1 MGHALDPNNP
11 LYSPQEGG
19 ARPATE
25 FAAPVAA
32 AADTED
38 MGEPTQGLMEADLT
52 AEDMSTD
59 LDFDADQ
66 VLQVS
71 APETETVSEKKPAV
85 APVIAE
91 TPEEEIGAL
100 EFDLD
105 AFAEKPLEIPQATEV
120 APTAEEEQGLE
131 FDLDE
136 LMPHL
141 APVAAE
147 AAAPVEPAAQEI
159 LLEEPTQ
166 AGGLELDL
174 DAFTAPAET
183 EAASA
188 PAQPSIADAE
198 ADLDFSLELPAT
210 EQEAPQPAASADESI
225 VIESAPAPEQES
237 HLDFDFDIGSELMPA
252 AMEEKSPAPMPELDL
267 SGISL
272 DLEEAAPSTIAATSG
287 ESEDGL
293 AEVATKLD
301 LARAYVEMGDKDGAR
316 EILEEVLKEGGAQ
329 QQADANQLLASL

>member
-1 MGHALDPNNP
+1 
-11 LYSPQEGG
+11 
-19 ARPATE
+19 
-25 FAAPVAA
+25 
-32 AADTED
+32 

-59 LDFDADQ
+59 LDFDAGQ
-66 VLQVS
+66 VLQVP
-71 APETETVSEKKPAV
+71 APETETISEETPAV

-105 AFAEKPLEIPQATEV
+105 AFADKPLEIPQAIEV
-120 APTAEEEQGLE
+120 APTTEEEQGLE

-141 APVAAE
+141 APAAAE
-147 AAAPVEPAAQEI
+147 AAAPVEPAVQEI

-174 DAFTAPAET
+174 DAFTTPAET

-188 PAQPSIADAE
+188 PAQPPVTDAE

-252 AMEEKSPAPMPELDL
+252 TMEEKSPAPMPELDL

-272 DLEEAAPSTIAATSG
+272 DLEEPAPSTITATSG
-287 ESEDGL
+287 ESEGDL